1 MQVRD
6 GIRLAAQAVG
16 VIIVTAVIAA
26 TALYG
31 LFAGIV
37 YMILSVDC
45 APEVNRS
52 IPSPDG
58 KLAAVVYTS
67 RSCILSND
75 TTNISIDPRTRRF
88 TPENSTPFFVVEESP
103 GFNIRWTNDRTL
115 QVTVP
120 WDRRVHKRERTADGV
135 TIEYK

>member
-1 MQVRD
+1 MRTRE
-6 GIRLAAQAVG
+6 GIWLAAQAIG
-16 VIIVTAVIAA
+16 AIVITAVIVVTA
-26 TALYG
+26 TAG
-31 LFAGIV
+31 FFAG
-37 YMILSVDC
+37 MIYITLSVDC

-67 RSCILSND
+67 RSCILSNN
-75 TTNISIDPRTRRF
+75 TTNISIDPRTHRF
-88 TPENSTPFFVVEESP
+88 EPENSTPFFVVEESP

-120 WDRRVHKRERTADGV
+120 WDRRVHKRERRADGV